1 MKTNSENNKDKK
13 TKNVLSDGVLGKLSQ
28 VLEGAENKKM
38 AKEIKNEKNIVKKS
52 QKSQNQIKNKGLNEK
67 KQEISKAGVFDGG
80 KIKVDNLSN
89 KSAFF
94 QSLTDESKKFED
106 NGERR
111 EKIKGKKI
119 DKIISETNY
128 SKSEEDVVKEVVLDY
143 EKRKNSKR
151 GLEQSWILNMNFLV
165 GNQFSYINSAGEIDE
180 VSRTSTS
187 ESREVFNHIAPIVES
202 RLAKLGRVKPS
213 FAVRPASTSESD
225 LETAKITKK
234 ILDSVGA
241 TLNIS
246 NIMTDATMWSEV
258 TGTSF
263 YKLVW
268 DAGLGT
274 VVGYKIP
281 TGDVLDV
288 KVVEK
293 LKKLASDGK
302 KMFLFADGLIMD
314 EDGQAYGSSE
324 KIKNLNEGADIKK
337 CQNLVENFKYE
348 NHTQE
353 FKDGDKIEN
362 AVGGICNKALE
373 NNGKR
378 GDDLKID
385 DRIKKGLGVDKVFEG
400 EEDFGFKLFD
410 VSELVPVFDGDV
422 DISVCSPFE
431 IFPESASVFEVSD
444 QPSIIHAHAVDV
456 NEFEEYYGVKA
467 NAETLNTISL
477 DNTLGSDGFL
487 TGRSSIKKVVGERVD
502 NLVLVIER
510 WIKPNKIYKNGRL
523 TVVGGGNLLFDG
535 DMPYSE
541 YPFVKQV
548 SNRVVGSFWGVSV
561 VERCI
566 PIQRAYNSV
575 KNRKLECMGRLCGGV
590 LAVEEGSVDVD
601 DLEENGLLPGKI
613 LVYRNGAT
621 LPVFMDTGSIPREL
635 SEEEERLSNELISVS
650 GVSELM
656 RNSTLPSQVNSGTAI
671 SLLIEQDDTRLS
683 VTAENI
689 RTAMLELSKNIL
701 NLYKLFVNVGKLSKI
716 TDECGRL
723 QIFYWNKSD
732 ITSSD
737 IVLETANELSE
748 SLSNRK
754 QMVLE
759 LLKYGLL
766 QNDEGRLDERTKN
779 KVIEMLGFGNWEN
792 GADETALQ
800 VSRAKME
807 NVTSGDLTVLE
818 VDNHNIHIKEHTKHI
833 LEVASDGVVSDKVL
847 KLLKHINDHKMI
859 LANEKK

>member
-1 MKTNSENNKDKK
+1 MKMNSENYKEKK
-13 TKNVLSDGVLGKLSQ
+13 TKDVLNNEAKSDKMQILNSFK
-28 VLEGAENKKM
+28 NKKTKKDVENQKNN
-38 AKEIKNEKNIVKKS
+38 AKET
-52 QKSQNQIKNKGLNEK
+52 QKSQNQAKSKTTNEK
-67 KQEISKAGVFDGG
+67 KKEVLRAGVFDGG
-80 KIKVDNLSN
+80 KIKTDNIR
-89 KSAFF
+89 KSVFF
-94 QSLTDESKKFED
+94 QNFT
-106 NGERR
+106 
-111 EKIKGKKI
+111 EKVGDKASVGNKNSEKNKKI
-119 DKIISETNY
+119 NNVLSEKKI
-128 SKSEEDVVKEVVLDY
+128 SKTEEDIVKEVVSDY
-143 EKRKNSKR
+143 EKRKNAKR
-151 GLEQSWILNMNFLV
+151 GLEQAWLLNMNFLV

-180 VSRTSTS
+180 ISRTSTS

-274 VVGYKIP
+274 VVGFKTS
-281 TGDVLDV
+281 TGEVLNV
-288 KVVEK
+288 KQVEK
-293 LKKLASDGK
+293 IKKIIGEGK
-302 KMFLFADGLIMD
+302 NLFVNAGGLIFD
-314 EDGQAYGSSE
+314 EEGQVFNSSE
-324 KIKNLNEGADIKK
+324 KIKSISENDFKKQLEEADNLARGSVSELDNLGEVDKTSASKGEGEKFSKDNKTNSSNLKSGSFGEDILGLK
-337 CQNLVENFKYE
+337 
-348 NHTQE
+348 TG
-353 FKDGDKIEN
+353 DGD
-362 AVGGICNKALE
+362 LE
-373 NNGKR
+373 C
-378 GDDLKID
+378 
-385 DRIKKGLGVDKVFEG
+385 
-400 EEDFGFKLFD
+400 GFRLFD
-410 VSELVPVFDGDV
+410 LSELVPVFDGDV

-523 TVVGGGNLLFDG
+523 TVVGGGNLLYDG
-535 DMPYSE
+535 DMPYAE

-590 LAVEEGSVDVD
+590 LAVEEGSVDVA

-613 LVYRNGAT
+613 LVYRNGAS
-621 LPVFMDTGSIPREL
+621 LPMFMNAGSIPREL

-701 NLYKLFVNVGKLSKI
+701 NLYKLFVDGGKLAKI

-766 QNDEGRLDERTKN
+766 QNDDGRLDERTKN

-807 NVTSGDLTVLE
+807 NVASADLMVLE

-833 LEVASDGVVSDKVL
+833 LEIASDGVVSEKVL

-859 LANEKK
+859 LQNEKR